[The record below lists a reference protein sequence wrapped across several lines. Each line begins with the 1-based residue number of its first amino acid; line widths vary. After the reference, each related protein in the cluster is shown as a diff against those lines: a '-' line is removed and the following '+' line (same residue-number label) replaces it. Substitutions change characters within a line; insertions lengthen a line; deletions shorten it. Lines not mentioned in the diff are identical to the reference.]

1 MQTIK
6 AIFFKPDPAEQKR
19 KCDALIRKNIRALD
33 RDIAN
38 LKVLEN
44 KTRTMI
50 QQASRRAER
59 NPSQAKQARQEA
71 RTFAKEM
78 AGIRRQTGRLYTS
91 KAQLSSVEM
100 QVNEAFAIRK
110 IEGSMK
116 VSTGIMKEVNSL
128 IKLPEL
134 TGTMN
139 ELSQE
144 LMKAGIIEDMVGDM
158 LENNDLLEETEEAE
172 GEVEAILNEVTK
184 GKIGQIPQDEL
195 PSLPQAEETP
205 EDTQEEL
212 EQMRNRLEL
221 LKS

>member
-144 LMKAGIIEDMVGDM
+144 LMRAGIIEDMVGDM

>member
-6 AIFFKPDPAEQKR
+6 AIFFKPDPAEQRR
-19 KCDALIRKNIRALD
+19 KCDALIKKNIRALD

-38 LKVLEN
+38 LKVLEGR
-44 KTRTMI
+44 TRTMI

-78 AGIRRQTGRLYTS
+78 AAIRRQSGRLHTS
-91 KAQLSSVEM
+91 KAQLSSVQM

-144 LMKAGIIEDMVGDM
+144 LMKAGIIEEMVGDM
-158 LENNDLLEETEEAE
+158 LENNELLGETEEAE
-172 GEVEAILNEVTK
+172 GEIEAILNEVTK
-184 GKIGQIPQDEL
+184 GKLGQIPQDEL